1 MMKKFTKSPPPTTE
15 PYFFVEGLISRAYEI
30 PYSGKI
36 PEEMYIFCQ
45 SMMQTTLST
54 EEDIPQIQKTEDLK
68 AVVRQILSRRLNMY
82 ETTLEE
88 DEMLLR
94 QEGLSLRKGMGV
106 EVRLSEKRILKK
118 AMERVD
124 AWVISPPSKR
134 QKQM

>member
-1 MMKKFTKSPPPTTE
+1 M
-15 PYFFVEGLISRAYEI
+15 
-30 PYSGKI
+30 
-36 PEEMYIFCQ
+36 
-45 SMMQTTLST
+45 
-54 EEDIPQIQKTEDLK
+54 QKTEDLK
-68 AVVRQILSRRLNMY
+68 AVVREILSRRLNMY

-94 QEGLSLRKGMGV
+94 QEGLSLRKAMGV
-106 EVRLSEKRILKK
+106 EVRLCEKRILKK